1 VRSITPSTAREQ
13 ITTGELEPIY
23 LVVGD
28 DAVEKAEMADAFEE
42 VIDEGLRPFNVERL
56 HGGETTLGHVTDA
69 TQMLPMMAS
78 RRVVIVLHAER
89 CLAPKRETKAT
100 ASDQDAFEAYL
111 AEPAPHAT
119 LVLVSGDLDKRRR
132 LTTRLLKAAV
142 VVTCGVL
149 ETLADAERWV
159 RRRVSEEGSTIQP
172 SAAKL
177 LAAAAGPN
185 LTRLRGDVD
194 RLLLFAAGQ
203 GSIGL
208 DDVRAVAGPATS
220 HDDWAVA
227 RAIERGQAAEA
238 LRELA
243 LMVES
248 GAAPYMILGQLA
260 WVVRTKL
267 PSHRLPAA
275 VDALFQTDLKLKSSL
290 GEHRVLLERLVMALC
305 GVGEM
310 PAAGSPGGR
319 RS

>member
-1 VRSITPSTAREQ
+1 MRSITPITAREQ
-13 ITTGELEPIY
+13 ITNGELEPIY
-23 LVVGD
+23 LVLGD

-42 VIDEGLRPFNVERL
+42 VIDDGLRAFNVERL
-56 HGGETTLGHVTDA
+56 HGGETTLGYVTDA

-78 RRVVIVLHAER
+78 RRVVIVHHAER
-89 CLAPKRETKAT
+89 CLETKGT
-100 ASDQDAFEAYL
+100 ASDQEAFETYL

-132 LTTRLLKAAV
+132 LTTRLLAAAV

-203 GSIGL
+203 PSIGL

-220 HDDWAVA
+220 HGGDWAVT

-243 LMVES
+243 LLVES
-248 GAAPYMILGQLA
+248 GAAPYMVLGQLA
-260 WVVRTKL
+260 WLVRTKL

-305 GVGEM
+305 DVGEM
-310 PAAGSPGGR
+310 PAAGSSGGR

>member
-1 VRSITPSTAREQ
+1 MRSITPITAREQ
-13 ITTGELEPIY
+13 ITNGELEPIY
-23 LVVGD
+23 LVLGD

-42 VIDEGLRPFNVERL
+42 VIDDGLRAFNVERL

-78 RRVVIVLHAER
+78 RRVVIVHHAER
-89 CLAPKRETKAT
+89 CLAPKRETKGT
-100 ASDQDAFEAYL
+100 ASDQEAFETYL

-132 LTTRLLKAAV
+132 LTTRLLAAAV

-203 GSIGL
+203 PSIGL
-208 DDVRAVAGPATS
+208 DDVRAVAGPSTS
-220 HDDWAVA
+220 HGDWAVT

-243 LMVES
+243 LLVES
-248 GAAPYMILGQLA
+248 GAAPYMVLGQLA
-260 WVVRTKL
+260 WLVRTKL

-305 GVGEM
+305 DVGEM